1 MNWIKELI
9 DTRRQK
15 KAVTQERKQQ
25 EQLLGMFASF
35 EQAER
40 KRLVFLDIL
49 NKRVLLSDIL
59 TGPFAMNDQAW
70 EQFFENLSY
79 WFRFRM
85 QHEHWNKVRIAAENA
100 ALKEA
105 KKEHGNLSKEEVKI
119 IRAKAAMDLEYD
131 ESKNPTFDG
140 YEFCICEGILRSDV
154 KAEAVGVWKDG
165 HIDLRAIG
173 DITTRLKKE
182 KIQG

>member
-1 MNWIKELI
+1 MNWIKEYI

-15 KAVTQERKQQ
+15 KEQKRVKEQQ
-25 EQLLGMFASF
+25 EKWLEMFASF

-40 KRLVFLDIL
+40 SRLIFVDLL
-49 NKRVLLSDIL
+49 SRRVLLSDIL
-59 TGPFAMNDQAW
+59 TAPFIMNTTAW
-70 EQFFENLSY
+70 NQFFENLAA
-79 WFRFRM
+79 WFQFRM
-85 QHEHWNKVRIAAENA
+85 VHEYWMKQRVIAENK
-100 ALKEA
+100 ALHAE
-105 KKEHGNLSKEEVKI
+105 KKIHPNLTKEEVKI

-173 DITTRLKKE
+173 GIT
-182 KIQG
+182 